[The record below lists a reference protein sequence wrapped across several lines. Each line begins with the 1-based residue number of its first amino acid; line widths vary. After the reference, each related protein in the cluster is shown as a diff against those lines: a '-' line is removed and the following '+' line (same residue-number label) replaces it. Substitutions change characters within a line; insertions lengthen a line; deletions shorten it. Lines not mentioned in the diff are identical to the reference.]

1 MPIYE
6 YACDECGHEF
16 EELVMSSTE
25 EVTCRA
31 CNSKKL
37 TKKMS
42 GFAARTKGSDGAVS
56 STTSGCSTC
65 ASKNCSTCH

>member
-6 YACDECGHEF
+6 YVCEMCGNEF

-31 CNSKKL
+31 CHSPKI

-42 GFAARTKGSDGAVS
+42 GFAVRTKGSDGAVS

-65 ASKNCSTCH
+65 TSKNCSSCH